1 MFPNPKQLIENV
13 SAYGR
18 KMVPIVDPHLKREGG
33 YHIYDGARA
42 AGHLVQDKDG
52 NEFDGWCWPG
62 SSVYLDFT
70 NENARSWWADQFAL
84 DKYEGSTLDL
94 FTWNDMNEPSVF
106 NGPEVSMRKD
116 VKAVNGQEHRE
127 WHNLYGFYQQMATA
141 EGHIKRSPGKSNDK
155 MVSSCC
161 IPSIF
166 PRPCAP
172 RRKKTGTLRFWG
184 TAYGTITP
192 SNHLSLS
199 IIAIMV
205 YSVLQ
210 IACKWNTCHAPIM
223 DALPR

>member
-1 MFPNPKQLIENV
+1 LFPNPKQLIENV

-18 KMVPIVDPHLKREGG
+18 KMVTIVDPHLKREGG

-141 EGHIKRSPGKSNDK
+141 EGHIKRSPGKSE
-155 MVSSCC
+155 
-161 IPSIF
+161 
-166 PRPCAP
+166 RPFVLSRAFFSGSQ
-172 RRKKTGTLRFWG
+172 RYGAIWTGDNAGRWD
-184 TAYGTITP
+184 
-192 SNHLSLS
+192 HLSVPMRVDFL
-199 IIAIMV
+199 AILM
-205 YSVLQ
+205 L
-210 IACKWNTCHAPIM
+210 N
-223 DALPR
+223 